1 MDGIAQTRTLAGVV
15 ISAASSAG
23 SAIYKVFF
31 KKVFGEVT
39 FCQVA
44 IFFSMIGLC
53 SLVLLW
59 PIFLALYFSGAGK
72 KTAKKYLD
80 TIIMIWYLILLE
92 TIPWSTLPW
101 PTLIAALFLSLG
113 MCLQIPLGDSP
124 KNPFVQY
131 RVSQQVLKRKL
142 LVKISNFVIFGFLSS
157 NIRVNFEI
165 FDKNIRQI
173 ERRSALYDKNVHDFF
188 GIFNLVLLRHHV

>member
-1 MDGIAQTRTLAGVV
+1 MFWKFQIVAVILSTTGIALLAYMDGIAQTRTLAGVV

-124 KNPFVQY
+124 KNPFVQGF
-131 RVSQQVLKRKL
+131 ST
-142 LVKISNFVIFGFLSS
+142 SFG
-157 NIRVNFEI
+157 
-165 FDKNIRQI
+165 
-173 ERRSALYDKNVHDFF
+173 
-188 GIFNLVLLRHHV
+188 